1 MKEEEPKKDLFS
13 NPAWTVQQQPEAP
26 VEEEKVPEE
35 DPVQDEED
43 DALQEVQNYQEV
55 LERTKEQQKII
66 NIQKAKIQALQS
78 ELEDALKKNNLQEI
92 QLDDVKNK
100 DQKEK
105 DIEKKF

>member
-1 MKEEEPKKDLFS
+1 MKEEEPKKDLFA
-13 NPAWTVQQQPEAP
+13 NPAWTVQPQPEAP
-26 VEEEKVPEE
+26 IEEEKSPEE
-35 DPVQDEED
+35 DPAQEED
-43 DALQEVQNYQEV
+43 DALHEVQNYQEV

-92 QLDDVKNK
+92 QLDDIKSK